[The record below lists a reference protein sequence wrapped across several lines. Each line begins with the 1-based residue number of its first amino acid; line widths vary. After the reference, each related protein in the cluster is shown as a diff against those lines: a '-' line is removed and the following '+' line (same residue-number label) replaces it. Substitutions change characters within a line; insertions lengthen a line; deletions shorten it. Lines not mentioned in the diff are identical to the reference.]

1 MSNTNLALEW
11 SSPEPESP
19 LATLVPPLLKE
30 GRRRIAMLASIFAAI
45 ALLALAAG
53 MLLPKRYTSNTS
65 ILVEDSNIIRPL
77 LEGRA
82 VPTGVSNRASIAR
95 QVAYSRKV
103 MDEILKTGGWWQDGM
118 APAAKERLIEEITG
132 RTGITNPRENL
143 IQISYTDR
151 DPQRA
156 YEVTRRFAELVM
168 AESLAAKEREGR
180 DAYAFIDTQ
189 VQRYHQKLV
198 EAESN
203 LEHYRQANPD
213 ARPGVDVNVAAR
225 LNELQRQVDNSRMEL
240 GDLRSKEAVL
250 QTQLSGESEIS
261 LASTQSSQILARMAE
276 LEAERSR
283 LMMSYTELHPDVVRV
298 NHQMEDLR
306 RQLERA
312 DTMAATGSSATG
324 SSLGGITTFNPLYA
338 ELKSNLAQVRTNI
351 AAVQS
356 RLASAEALQGRESAR
371 RSRIASSESRLA
383 ELSRDYEVN
392 RDLYQDLLKRRENAR
407 LSMSLDAEQSG
418 LTFRIQEPARV
429 PARGNGLRLMH
440 VAVAGLGAAV
450 LAPLMLLLLYVK
462 FDPRVR
468 SPQQIEHKASLPV
481 LGTVPRCVTVRER
494 SRDRRTY
501 AIATALFAIVPIAY
515 AAALVARLVQT
526 P

>member
-1 MSNTNLALEW
+1 VSNTNLALEW
-11 SSPEPESP
+11 APPEPESP
-19 LATLVPPLLKE
+19 LALVPPLLKE

-82 VPTGVSNRASIAR
+82 VPTGVSNRANIAR

-103 MDEILKTGGWWQDGM
+103 MDEILKTGGWWQEGM
-118 APAAKERLIEEITG
+118 APATKERLIEEITG
-132 RTGITNPRENL
+132 RTDVTNPRENL

-151 DPQRA
+151 DAHRA
-156 YEVTRRFAELVM
+156 YEVTKRLAELVM

-213 ARPGVDVNVAAR
+213 ARPGVDANVVSR
-225 LNELQRQVDNSRMEL
+225 LNELQRLVDTARMEL
-240 GDLRSKEAVL
+240 GDLRSQEAAL

-261 LASTQSSQILARMAE
+261 LATTQSSQILARMAE

-306 RQLERA
+306 RQLDRA
-312 DTMAATGSSATG
+312 DAMTATGSSSTG
-324 SSLGGITTFNPLYA
+324 SSLGGVTTFNPLYA
-338 ELKSNLAQVRTNI
+338 ELKSKLAQVRTNI

-356 RLASAEALQGRESAR
+356 RLASAEGLQVRESAR
-371 RSRIASSESRLA
+371 RNRIDSSESRLA

-407 LSMSLDAEQSG
+407 LSMTLDAEQSG

-440 VAVAGLGAAV
+440 VAAAGLAMAILVPLV
-450 LAPLMLLLLYVK
+450 LLVLYVK

-481 LGTVPRCVTVRER
+481 LGTVPRHVTVREHR
-494 SRDRRTY
+494 QDIRRY
-501 AIATALFAIVPIAY
+501 AIAATLFIVVPLAY
-515 AAALVARLVQT
+515 AAALAAKLVQT
-526 P
+526 L

>member
-1 MSNTNLALEW
+1 MSNLALEW
-11 SSPEPESP
+11 SAPEQESQ
-19 LATLVPPLLKE
+19 LAALIPPLLKE
-30 GRRRIAMLASIFAAI
+30 GRRRIALLATVFAVI

-53 MLLPKRYTSNTS
+53 LLLPKRYTSSTS

-103 MDEILKTGGWWQDGM
+103 MDEILKTGGWWQAGM
-118 APAAKERLIEEITG
+118 DAAAKERLIEEITG
-132 RTGITNPRENL
+132 RTSITNPRENL
-143 IQISYTDR
+143 IQVSYTDR
-151 DPQRA
+151 DAHRV
-156 YEVTRRFAELVM
+156 YEVTRRFAELVI

-276 LEAERSR
+276 LEAERTR

-312 DTMAATGSSATG
+312 DAMAATGSSATG
-324 SSLGGITTFNPLYA
+324 SSLGGVTTFNPLYA
-338 ELKSNLAQVRTNI
+338 ELKSNLAQVRANI

-356 RLASAEALQGRESAR
+356 RLSSAESLQARESAR
-371 RSRIASSESRLA
+371 RGRIASSESQLA

-407 LSMSLDAEQSG
+407 LSMNLDAEQSG

-440 VAVAGLGAAV
+440 VAAAGLAMAIF
-450 LAPLMLLLLYVK
+450 APLVLLVLYVR

-468 SPQQIEHKASLPV
+468 SPAQIEHKASLPV
-481 LGTVPRCVTVRER
+481 LGTVPRHVTVRER
-494 SRDRRTY
+494 RQDLRRY
-501 AIATALFAIVPIAY
+501 AIAATLFIAVPLAY
-515 AAALVARLVQT
+515 AAALATRLVQT
-526 P
+526 L